1 MAKKNAMAVD
11 FGLSQR
17 LSDRNKPK
25 PEKKMS
31 TTTYFIDPAELLLQP
46 VEEKSRETKPSF
58 AKASSDRAAR
68 PSSNAVSEEPLWKLT
83 QPAASTKTTI
93 VGLAFLLLVL
103 AFAMAAMAGCCTELF
118 HVMQSDA
125 IGHAATLA
133 LCARA

>member
-46 VEEKSRETKPSF
+46 VEKKSRETKPSF

-68 PSSNAVSEEPLWKLT
+68 PSSNAIAEERLWKLT

-93 VGLAFLLLVL
+93 VELAFLLLVL
-103 AFAMAAMAGCCTELF
+103 ALAIAAMAGCCTELF
-118 HVMQSDA
+118 HLMQSDA
-125 IGHAATLA
+125 IGHVAALA
-133 LCARA
+133 LGAGA